1 MPLLLEP
8 DGKIVKQQ
16 SGKGRD
22 APQIFQIQKKLKEAG
37 ALFAAVPSAG
47 GAGGHPEMQL

>member
-22 APQIFQIQKKLKEAG
+22 APQIFQIQKKKEAG